1 MAKRVYLFGKGITEG
16 NGSQRNLLGGKGAGL
31 AEMAKRGFNVPHGFT
46 ITTEVCTEYYENKRK
61 LPTGLDAEVKKAI
74 AAIEKQT
81 GKQFGGSKNPLLV
94 AVRSGARES
103 MPGMMDTILNLGLND
118 TTVEVLKAKSNNG
131 RFAYDS
137 YRRFIQMYSGV
148 VLGIERV
155 NENEHDPFEVII
167 TEARNKRGVVHD
179 NQLPEED
186 LKSIIAKFK
195 KLVVEK
201 TGKAFPSDPLK
212 QLEGAIGAVF
222 RSWMNSRAILY
233 RRKYKI
239 PEEWGTAVNVQSM
252 VFGNMG
258 DSSGTG
264 VAFTRNPAT
273 GANEFYGEFLVNA
286 QGEDVV
292 AGIRTPLK
300 ISAMATTP
308 HLEHCY
314 KELCA
319 VRKQLEKEFGDMQ
332 DFEFTIEDGKLYML
346 QTRNGKRTASAYVK
360 IARDMVNQKL
370 MTREHAIGNAD
381 PDAFEQLL
389 APVFH
394 RESYQKAIEDNRL
407 LTKGLAAGP
416 GAATGTLAFTAEK
429 AERWAT
435 HGPVVLARVETSPED
450 LRGMLVASGIITAK
464 GGVSSHAAVVARQMG
479 KVCVVG
485 ASEINIDYNT
495 GILTCG
501 DKTIKEGEFI
511 SINGSTG
518 EVLSG
523 KIDTAPSELIQ
534 VLIDKTLAPKDS
546 ELFRDYDFVMKLA
559 DKYRKLGIRTNADQ
573 PEQAK
578 NAVAFGAEGI
588 GLCRTEHMFFNGDRI
603 DHVREMIIFAAE
615 YAEYKAKLAERP
627 YDKNLLENEYH
638 VPIMHFLE
646 ALEKLLPIQQ
656 ADFEGIFEAMGDR
669 PVTVRYLDPPLHEF
683 LPQSKDQ
690 IEALAHKLNVPFER
704 VSQEINSLHESNPM
718 LGHRGCRLGIAYP
731 EISEMQSRALFRAA
745 LKVAIKSKKAPKPE
759 IMIPLVG
766 FDKELELQLEI
777 VNRVAKEEFALAKRT
792 IDYKVGTMIEI
803 PRAAITAEQ
812 IAKHAQFFSFGT
824 NDLTQTTL
832 GMSRD
837 DSGHFLPFYEKEV
850 GIVKNNPFATLD
862 QTGVGKLMEIAVKG
876 GRATRPDIKLGIC
889 GEHGGDPASIE
900 FCNNLGLNYVSCSPF
915 RVPVA
920 RIAAAKS
927 AVKAMNA
934 TAQPSVVAAHVKEE
948 KAKKAAGKKAAVKPI
963 VKKAIVKKA
972 VVKPAVKKTVVKKV
986 AVKKV
991 VKKGKRK

>member
-1 MAKRVYLFGKGITEG
+1 MAKRVYLFGKDITEG

-31 AEMAKRGFNVPHGFT
+31 AEMAKRGFNVPPGFT
-46 ITTEVCTEYYENKRK
+46 ITTDVCTEYYANKRK
-61 LPTGLDAEVKKAI
+61 MPAGLDAEVKKAI
-74 AAIEKQT
+74 TLLEKRT
-81 GKQFGGSKNPLLV
+81 GKQFGGYKNPLLV

-103 MPGMMDTILNLGLND
+103 MPGMMDTILNLGLNES
-118 TTVEVLKAKSNNG
+118 TVEVLKAKSDNG

-148 VLGIERV
+148 VLHIERMS
-155 NENEHDPFEVII
+155 ENEHDPFEVII
-167 TEARNKRGVVHD
+167 AEARNKRGVMHD

-186 LKSIIAKFK
+186 LKAIIEKFK
-195 KLVVEK
+195 KLVLEK
-201 TGKAFPSDPLK
+201 TGKPFPSDPYK

-222 RSWMNSRAILY
+222 ASWMNERAILY

-239 PEEWGTAVNVQSM
+239 PEEWGTAVNVQAM
-252 VFGNMG
+252 VFGNLG

-264 VAFTRNPAT
+264 VAFTRNPAN
-273 GANEFYGEFLVNA
+273 GENEFYGEFLVNA

-308 HLEHCY
+308 HLGHCY
-314 KELCA
+314 KELCE

-332 DFEFTIEDGKLYML
+332 DFEFTIEDGKLYIL
-346 QTRNGKRTASAYVK
+346 QTRNGKRTARAYVK
-360 IARDMVNQKL
+360 ISHDMVKQNL
-370 MTREHAIGNAD
+370 MTPEHAIASVD
-381 PDAFEQLL
+381 PESVEQLL

-394 RESYQKAIEDNRL
+394 KESYQKAIQEKSL
-407 LTKGLAAGP
+407 LTKGLPAGP

-435 HGPVVLARVETSPED
+435 HGPVVLARIETSPED
-450 LRGMLVASGIITAK
+450 LRGMLAASGIVTAK

-485 ASEINIDYNT
+485 ASDIDINYSA

-501 DKTIKEGEFI
+501 GKIIKEGEFI

-518 EVLSG
+518 EVLNT

-534 VLIDKTLAPKDS
+534 ILIDKTLSPKDS
-546 ELFRDYDFVMKLA
+546 ELFADYDFVMKLA
-559 DKYRKLGIRTNADQ
+559 DKYRKLDIRTNADQ
-573 PEQAK
+573 PEQAV

-588 GLCRTEHMFFNGDRI
+588 GLCRTEHMFFKGDRI
-603 DHVREMIIFAAE
+603 DHVREMIIFAPE
-615 YAEYKAKLAERP
+615 YAEYKAKLALRP
-627 YDKNLLENEYH
+627 GDAVLLENEYH
-638 VPIMHFLE
+638 IPIHHFHH
-646 ALEKLLPIQQ
+646 ALKELLPIQQ
-656 ADFEGIFEAMGDR
+656 ADFEGLFMAMGDR

-683 LPQSKDQ
+683 LPHSKDQ
-690 IEALAHKLNVPFER
+690 IDELACKLNVHFVR
-704 VSQEINSLHESNPM
+704 VAQTVASLQESNPM
-718 LGHRGCRLGIAYP
+718 LGHRGCRLGIVYP

-745 LKVAIKSKKAPKPE
+745 LAVAAKSKKAPKPE

-766 FDKELELQLEI
+766 FERELELQLEI
-777 VNRVAKEEFALAKRT
+777 VHRVAKEEFAIAKRT
-792 IDYKVGTMIEI
+792 LEYKVGTMIEI

-812 IAKHAQFFSFGT
+812 IAKHAEFFSFGT

-837 DSGHFLPFYEKEV
+837 DANHFLPFYEKDA
-850 GIVKNNPFATLD
+850 GIIKTNPFATLD
-862 QTGVGKLMEIAVKG
+862 QVGVGKLMEIAVQKKKK
-876 GRATRPDIKLGIC
+876 TRPNIKLGIC
-889 GEHGGDPASIE
+889 GEHGGDPSSIE
-900 FCNNLGLNYVSCSPF
+900 FCNNLGLSYVSCSPF

-927 AVKAMNA
+927 AVKAAMA
-934 TAQPSVVAAHVKEE
+934 SSALSAPSIEKKK
-948 KAKKAAGKKAAVKPI
+948 KAKTKKK
-963 VKKAIVKKA
+963 
-972 VVKPAVKKTVVKKV
+972 
-986 AVKKV
+986 
-991 VKKGKRK
+991 